1 MTNSDAGRQRVTE
14 LEEAEGFFSVETR
27 REESASASS
36 ILFYFFHALR
46 LHDRF
51 VRLRAGWRSVCG
63 RSTRKIMAE
72 EAGGSLAGKANANTS
87 KPVD

>member
-36 ILFYFFHALR
+36 IFLFLFLFSCHEVTR
-46 LHDRF
+46 Q
-51 VRLRAGWRSVCG
+51 VRAAARRRAFSMRAFNEKNNG
-63 RSTRKIMAE
+63 
-72 EAGGSLAGKANANTS
+72 
-87 KPVD
+87 